1 MNITAE
7 QVKQLREQTG
17 AGMMDCKKALEKS
30 DGNMQKAADYLRE
43 QGIAKATQKA
53 SRVAKDGLI
62 YSDIRNQERLG
73 LLLELNCETD
83 FVARTEDFKKLTRD
97 IAGWIIQNKPKDINQ
112 VINSLKGKMDQV
124 IAKLGENIT
133 AKRYALLELKD
144 QNRGIIQSYIHPGDK
159 LGVLVEMKCQSDDV
173 AQNPEFRTLAKDI
186 SMQIAATNP
195 LVATREKLDQEIL
208 EKEKDIYRTQ
218 AKNEGKPEKIL
229 DKIVLGKL
237 EKYFQEVCLL
247 EQPFVKDQDRSVKDR
262 INETQKSLGEEITIG
277 EFVRFRLGDETAC
290 TEIVSHQ

>member
-1 MNITAE
+1 MTITAE
-7 QVKQLREQTG
+7 QVKNLREKTG

-30 DGNMQKAADYLRE
+30 NGDMEKAINYLRE

-62 YSDIRNQERLG
+62 YSSIHSQDGLG
-73 LLLELNCETD
+73 VLLELNCETD
-83 FVARTEDFKKLTRD
+83 FVARTEDFKQLAKD
-97 IAGWIIQNKPKDINQ
+97 IAYWIIEHRPKDINQ
-112 VINSLKGKMDQV
+112 VTDSLKGRLDQA

-133 AKRYALLELKD
+133 AKRFALLKLED
-144 QNRGIIQSYIHPGDK
+144 QSKGVIHSYVHPGDK
-159 LGVLVEMKCQSDDV
+159 LGVLLEMKCQTDACASD
-173 AQNPEFRTLAKDI
+173 QEFKLLAKDI

-195 LVATREKLDQEIL
+195 LVVARNDLKPEII

-229 DKIVLGKL
+229 DKIVEGKL

-247 EQPFVKDQDRSVKDR
+247 EQPFVKDQDHSVKERMD
-262 INETQKSLGEEITIG
+262 EVKKKLGEEITVG
-277 EFVRFRLGDETAC
+277 EFVRFRLGDEL
-290 TEIVSHQ
+290 S